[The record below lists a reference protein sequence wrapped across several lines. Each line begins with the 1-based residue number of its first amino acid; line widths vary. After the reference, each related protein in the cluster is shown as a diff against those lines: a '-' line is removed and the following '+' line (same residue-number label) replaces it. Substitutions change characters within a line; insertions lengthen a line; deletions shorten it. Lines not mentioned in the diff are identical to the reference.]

1 MCGRPGGW
9 RNGSHGDGN
18 LLHFLTLPEAQAA
31 VRASLAEA
39 EAKGAEISVAAVD
52 AGGVLLAFARM
63 DGARGHTVDLALQ
76 KARAAASVGVA
87 TSLIAKAQ
95 PAATSAGGVPVMA
108 DGECAGAVGV
118 SGALPDID
126 EAIADSGRAGIATEA
141 PQ

>member
-1 MCGRPGGW
+1 M
-9 RNGSHGDGN
+9 N
-18 LLHFLTLPEAQAA
+18 LIPTLTLTEAQAA

-39 EAKGAEISVAAVD
+39 EAKGAKISVAAVD

-63 DGARGHTVDLALQ
+63 DGARGHAVDLALQ
-76 KARAAASVGVA
+76 KARAAATVGVA

-126 EAIADSGRAGIATEA
+126 EAIGEAGCAA
-141 PQ
+141 AAGD